1 MTAQTLAHPSACAP
15 SMIRK
20 TPPFVTHLTEAKSK
34 SEVTISECFR
44 ALEPADLAIEIP
56 DFYIAAVHKLASGR
70 QRLRVCI
77 GVDWFE

>member
-1 MTAQTLAHPSACAP
+1 LTGQTLAHKRLRTFHDP
-15 SMIRK
+15 K
-20 TPPFVTHLTEAKSK
+20 NTPPFVTHLTEAK

-56 DFYIAAVHKLASGR
+56 DFYIAAVHKLASDR
-70 QRLRVCI
+70 QRLRVCN